1 MTDIRERYSDR
12 EEEARIWL
20 DSLQA
25 RMWTALPGIIQG
37 VTLDNGAPYASVALA
52 AKGTAVADDG
62 SISSHDLPGLPHCP
76 LYFPRGGGFSLT
88 FPVKQ
93 GDECLVIF
101 ASRSI
106 DDWWQSGKGQTPY
119 DLRQHDLS
127 DGIAFVGLT
136 SSARPL
142 ADISEQGAQ
151 LRSDDGGAVID
162 LQNDAITMTVGS
174 CVMRLT
180 SSGLT
185 VSGGTVSSDSDVLA
199 KGISLSGH
207 VHPGVQSGSATTQ
220 KPE

>member
-1 MTDIRERYSDR
+1 M
-12 EEEARIWL
+12 A
-20 DSLQA
+20 
-25 RMWTALPGIIQG
+25 G
-37 VTLDNGAPYASVALA
+37 
-52 AKGTAVADDG
+52 
-62 SISSHDLPGLPHCP
+62 
-76 LYFPRGGGFSLT
+76 
-88 FPVKQ
+88 
-93 GDECLVIF
+93 
-101 ASRSI
+101 
-106 DDWWQSGKGQTPY
+106 
-119 DLRQHDLS
+119 
-127 DGIAFVGLT
+127 
-136 SSARPL
+136 
-142 ADISEQGAQ
+142 ISEQGAQ